1 MTNSV
6 ITNASALIAL
16 QNLNATNSKL
26 AATQSRVNTGLKVQG
41 AKDNAATWAIAQ
53 NQRAD
58 MNALESVK
66 TSLNR
71 ATSVAD
77 VALAAGQQISDILV
91 ELRQKATAAADPSA
105 SDATRKAYNDEFQSL
120 LKSLQS
126 FADNASFDGENILN
140 GKVNGSRPDPS
151 ATPPTT
157 LTPLNFLA
165 NADASETITMNR
177 QDMSLSGLGLATWG
191 EISAAI
197 PEDPGPPVV
206 PAVPAVM
213 GHIMTLSLE
222 TDPAIALAAV
232 EAALNDANS
241 KLAELG
247 AQSKQIEKH
256 TLFVT
261 KLMDSLEVGVGN
273 LVDAD
278 MARESARLQ
287 ALQVQQQLGAQ
298 ALSIANQAPQIILS
312 LFKG

>member
-140 GKVNGSRPDPS
+140 GKVNGVRA
-151 ATPPTT
+151 ATPAD

-177 QDMSLSGLGLATWG
+177 QDLSLRGLGLAVPG
-191 EISAAI
+191 AASTNPDVM
-197 PEDPGPPVV
+197 PELLTQAD
-206 PAVPAVM
+206 A
-213 GHIMTLSLE
+213 
-222 TDPAIALAAV
+222 
-232 EAALNDANS
+232 EAALALVETALTGAS
-241 KLAELG
+241 GKLAELG

>member
-16 QNLNATNSKL
+16 QNLNSTNSKL

-58 MNALESVK
+58 MSALESVK

-71 ATSVAD
+71 ATSLAD

-105 SDATRKAYNDEFQSL
+105 SVATRKAYDDEFQALLTSL
-120 LKSLQS
+120 GS
-126 FADNASFDGENILN
+126 FAANASFDGENILD
-140 GKVNGSRPDPS
+140 GSS
-151 ATPPTT
+151 TT
-157 LTPLNFLA
+157 ALDFLA
-165 NADASETITMNR
+165 NADASETISMNR
-177 QDMSLSGLGLATWG
+177 QDLTLAG
-191 EISAAI
+191 
-197 PEDPGPPVV
+197 
-206 PAVPAVM
+206 
-213 GHIMTLSLE
+213 LSLTGLDLTDE
-222 TDPAIALAAV
+222 TNATAALTAV
-232 EAALNDANS
+232 EAALTDAS
-241 KLAELG
+241 ARLAELG

-256 TLFVT
+256 TIFVT